1 MEVRPGWAS
10 RRARKS
16 DSLADFYLAG
26 RGLGVPVLVLTL
38 YATQYSGN
46 SLIGYPGEAYRMGFS
61 WMMTVGFMMAIVVVY
76 LSYAPKLHR
85 ISRGLGFVTP
95 ADWIEHRFGLAPL
108 THVANLLLVAAITN
122 YLLAQL
128 IAIGHITAGLT
139 AGAAPYWVG
148 VVAFAL
154 IIVIYETVGG
164 LRAVAWT
171 DCIQGLLLLLGLGGL
186 VAAVIHSTGGLGA
199 LTEWLAANRPE
210 MTALPDAEHSR
221 YWLSTILLVGFSGAV
236 YPQAIQ
242 RIYAARSGQVLR
254 RALRIMIF
262 MPLLTMPVVVLVG
275 LSGVRQWSSG
285 DGLEGIEADQVM
297 PMLLR
302 EWSQQGP
309 LFYLVSVLVLL
320 GAVAAIMSTLAGW
333 ERLWGFHA
341 GVLGLALNVL
351 VGVTGSLWLARRQH
365 G

>member
-16 DSLADFYLAG
+16 NSLADFYLAG

-38 YATQYSGN
+38 YAPQYSGN
-46 SLIGYPGEAYRMGFS
+46 SLIGYRGEAYRMGFS
-61 WMMTVGFMMAIVVVY
+61 WMMTVGFMMSIVVVY
-76 LSYAPKLHR
+76 LTYAPKLQR

-275 LSGVRQWSSG
+275 
-285 DGLEGIEADQVM
+285 QVA
-297 PMLLR
+297 
-302 EWSQQGP
+302 P
-309 LFYLVSVLVLL
+309 LFVLGVSWRGLKAKPALL
-320 GAVAAIMSTLAGW
+320 GIVLGTLAAVIPTLAGW

-351 VGVTGSLWLARRQH
+351 VGVTGSLWLARREH